1 MKLCT
6 EFSNEKSMIFVYLK
20 SQILGGCFGS
30 DYAHPKV
37 PIKWLTI
44 IKKKYE
50 NRFYDPFI
58 DKSIKGTFL

>member
-1 MKLCT
+1 
-6 EFSNEKSMIFVYLK
+6 
-20 SQILGGCFGS
+20 LGGCFGS